1 MVVQNVYAMK
11 NKYSAIQLT
20 ALVTLRFLIGW
31 HFFYEGFVKL
41 INPDWTSASYLLDSK
56 GFLSG
61 FFFSLANN
69 STLLG
74 VVDFLN
80 EWGLLAIGLGLMLG
94 FLTRIATM
102 AGVVLLAFYYLSHPP
117 FVGITF
123 LVPSEGSYLVV
134 NKTLIELVALTVL
147 YLFPTGRYIG
157 LDRLI
162 CKKENK

>member
-1 MVVQNVYAMK
+1 MK

-117 FVGITF
+117 FVGLTF

-134 NKTLIELVALTVL
+134 NKTLIELVALAVL